1 MKKLLLLL
9 STAIL
14 LSACSIG
21 NEWDNPMP
29 EEGFLIIGHRG
40 ASAYEPENTLPSFE
54 LAEDL
59 NADYVELDVH
69 LTKDGELIV
78 MHDDDVK
85 RTTEAAGKIK
95 DFTLAE
101 LKQLTADEKKGKKI
115 AASGRDEEEYEVP
128 TLREVVEQMKGD
140 LRFVIELKD
149 TEQYPGIEEEL
160 VRLMEEQ
167 ELIGHDAKGYPKA
180 VILSFDKKALK
191 QVHKIDPE
199 IPLIQL
205 VSFDEGEE
213 AALTKKE
220 LKDILSYASG
230 VNVSYEALTPPFV
243 NSMHDE
249 GLAVYAYTVNDAEAA
264 LRLKAMGVNGIATD
278 EPDLLDEENNR

>member
-1 MKKLLLLL
+1 MKKILVIISAALLL
-9 STAIL
+9 A
-14 LSACSIG
+14 ACSVG
-21 NEWDNPMP
+21 NEWDNPLP
-29 EEGFLIIGHRG
+29 EDGFLIIGHRG
-40 ASAYEPENTLPSFE
+40 ASAYEPENTIPAFE

-101 LKQLTADEKKGKKI
+101 LKQLTADEKKGEKI
-115 AASGRDEEEYEVP
+115 AVSGRDEEAYEIP

-140 LRFVIELKD
+140 LGFVIELKD

-160 VRLMEEQ
+160 VRLMKEQ
-167 ELIGHDAKGYPKA
+167 ELIGIDAEGYPKA

-191 QVHKIDPE
+191 QVHKIDPQ

-205 VSFDEGEE
+205 ISFDEGEE

-230 VNVSYEALTPPFV
+230 INVSYEALTPPFV
-243 NSMHDE
+243 NTMHDE

-278 EPDLLDEENNR
+278 EPDILDEQ

>member
-1 MKKLLLLL
+1 MKKILCIM
-9 STAIL
+9 SMAIL
-14 LSACSIG
+14 LSACNIG
-21 NEWDNPMP
+21 NDWDNPMP
-29 EEGFLIIGHRG
+29 EKGFLIIGHRG
-40 ASAYEPENTLPSFE
+40 ASAYEPENTIPAFE

-115 AASGRDEEEYEVP
+115 AASGRNEEAYEIP
-128 TLREVVEQMKGD
+128 TLREVVEQLKGD

-160 VRLMEEQ
+160 VRLMKEQ
-167 ELIGHDAKGYPKA
+167 ELIGIDAEGYPEA

-191 QVHKIDPE
+191 KVQKIEPE

-230 VNVSYEALTPPFV
+230 INVSYEALTPPFV
-243 NSMHDE
+243 NTMHDK

-278 EPDLLDEENNR
+278 EPDLLDEDKNR

>member
-1 MKKLLLLL
+1 MRKILFII

-14 LSACSIG
+14 LSACNIR
-21 NEWDNPMP
+21 NDWDNPMP
-29 EEGFLIIGHRG
+29 EEGFLMIAHRG

-69 LTKDGELIV
+69 LTGDGEMIV

-85 RTTEAAGKIK
+85 RTTEAVGKIK

-101 LKQLTADEKKGKKI
+101 LKELTANEEKGEKV
-115 AASGRDEEEYEVP
+115 AVSGGDEEAYEIP
-128 TLREVVEQMKGD
+128 TLLEVFKEMGD
-140 LRFVIELKD
+140 DIRYVIELKD
-149 TEQYPGIEEEL
+149 ADQYTGIEEKLVEL
-160 VRLMEEQ
+160 MRENG
-167 ELIGHDAKGYPKA
+167 LIDTDGKGYPKA
-180 VILSFDKKALK
+180 VIHSFDKKALK
-191 QVHKIDPE
+191 RVHQIDPE

-205 VSFDEGEE
+205 ISFDEGEE
-213 AALTKKE
+213 AELTKKE

-230 VNVSYEALTPPFV
+230 INVSYEALTPPFV
-243 NSMHDE
+243 NSMHDK

-278 EPDLLDEENNR
+278 EPDLLDE

>member
-9 STAIL
+9 STALL

-21 NEWDNPMP
+21 NDWDNPMP
-29 EEGFLIIGHRG
+29 EEGFLIIAHRG

-59 NADYVELDVH
+59 NADYVELDIH

-85 RTTEAAGKIK
+85 RTTEATGKIK

-101 LKQLTADEKKGKKI
+101 LKELTANEEKGEKVTV
-115 AASGRDEEEYEVP
+115 SGRDEEEAYEIP

-160 VRLMEEQ
+160 VRLMKEQ
-167 ELIGHDAKGYPKA
+167 QLIGSDAKGYPKA
-180 VILSFDKKALK
+180 VILSFDKTALK

-205 VSFDEGEE
+205 ISFDEGEE

-230 VNVSYEALTPPFV
+230 INVSYEALTPPFV
-243 NSMHDE
+243 NTMHGE

-278 EPDLLDEENNR
+278 EPDILDE

>member
-1 MKKLLLLL
+1 MKKILCIM
-9 STAIL
+9 SMAIL
-14 LSACSIG
+14 LSACNIG
-21 NEWDNPMP
+21 NDWDNPMP

-40 ASAYEPENTLPSFE
+40 ASAYEPENTIPAFE

-115 AASGRDEEEYEVP
+115 AASGRNEEAYEIP
-128 TLREVVEQMKGD
+128 TLREVVEQLKGD

-160 VRLMEEQ
+160 VRLMKEQ
-167 ELIGHDAKGYPKA
+167 ELIGIDAEGYPEA

-191 QVHKIDPE
+191 KVHKIEPE

-230 VNVSYEALTPPFV
+230 INVSYEALTPPFV
-243 NSMHDE
+243 NTMHDK

-278 EPDLLDEENNR
+278 EPDLLDEDKNR

>member
-1 MKKLLLLL
+1 MKQLLCII

-21 NEWDNPMP
+21 NDWDNPMP

-40 ASAYEPENTLPSFE
+40 ASAYEPENTMPSFE
-54 LAEDL
+54 LADDL

-69 LTKDGELIV
+69 LTKDKELIV

-101 LKQLTADEKKGKKI
+101 LKELTANKEKGGKV
-115 AASGRDEEEYEVP
+115 AVSGKNEEAYEIP
-128 TLREVVEQMKGD
+128 TLREVIEEMKGE

-160 VRLMEEQ
+160 VSLMKEY
-167 ELIGHDAKGYPKA
+167 ELTGVDRKGYPKA
-180 VILSFDKKALK
+180 VIHSFDKKALK
-191 QVHKIDPE
+191 QVHEMDST
-199 IPLIQL
+199 IPLLQL
-205 VSFDEGEE
+205 ISFDEGEE
-213 AALTKKE
+213 AELSQKE

-230 VNVSYEALTPPFV
+230 ISVSYEALTPPFV
-243 NSMHDE
+243 NTMHGE
-249 GLAVYAYTVNDAEAA
+249 GLAVYAYTVNDPEAA
-264 LRLKAMGVNGIATD
+264 LRLQAMGVNGIHTD
-278 EPDLLDEENNR
+278 EPDILSE